1 MSTDKVGQNSAQYD
15 HDSGNIPVG
24 YTEAFLSSIDDD
36 GEILI
41 LIYRFRIEKSVSPSG
56 VKS

>member
-24 YTEAFLSSIDDD
+24 YTEVFLSSLDDD
-36 GEILI
+36 GEI
-41 LIYRFRIEKSVSPSG
+41 LIYRFRIEKVCLSLQG
-56 VKS
+56 

>member
-15 HDSGNIPVG
+15 HDSCNIPVG
-24 YTEAFLSSIDDD
+24 YTEAFLSAIDDD

-41 LIYRFRIEKSVSPSG
+41 LIYRFRIEKVCLSLRG
-56 VKS
+56 